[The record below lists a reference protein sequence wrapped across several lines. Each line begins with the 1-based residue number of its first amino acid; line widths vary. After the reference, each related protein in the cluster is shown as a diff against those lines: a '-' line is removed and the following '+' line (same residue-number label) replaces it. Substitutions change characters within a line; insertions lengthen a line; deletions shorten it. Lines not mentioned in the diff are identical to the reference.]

1 MKAKEGSKTNRLVL
15 GFYVIAI
22 IPTTLLSHYRTL
34 YFSFPRGAINFS
46 VSGDIGPLIMNT
58 VLAFL
63 GIMIY
68 MYAHKVITDLRI
80 RYSIIAFFTII
91 PLLMYQESNIIDW
104 VVLIGLVSA
113 IVSGIYLK
121 ITKQDKGYEILTM
134 VTLCWLTM
142 SWGGY
147 VGGITIALF
156 VAFRSF
162 LDNELAFLQIKS
174 SDFTK
179 EIPRTM
185 IVTILPLVVW
195 FTWWAAL
202 GQVGGFG
209 SPRDVDPGS
218 VYLNGGYIGDR
229 FSPSNSW
236 VGFMGGG
243 PAAAMS
249 LLWFSMFYSKGYNM
263 NYVAYFLVA
272 RICMLA
278 LQLSLSPNLPRLIF
292 KISWD
297 IIFSI
302 GILAFMI
309 HLMIQSRIEEKP
321 ENHLKLTQTQ

>member
-1 MKAKEGSKTNRLVL
+1 
-15 GFYVIAI
+15 
-22 IPTTLLSHYRTL
+22 
-34 YFSFPRGAINFS
+34 
-46 VSGDIGPLIMNT
+46 
-58 VLAFL
+58 
-63 GIMIY
+63 
-68 MYAHKVITDLRI
+68 
-80 RYSIIAFFTII
+80 
-91 PLLMYQESNIIDW
+91 
-104 VVLIGLVSA
+104 
-113 IVSGIYLK
+113 
-121 ITKQDKGYEILTM
+121 
-134 VTLCWLTM
+134 M

-147 VGGITIALF
+147 AGGITMILF

-162 LDNELAFLQIKS
+162 LDNELSFLKEKS

-202 GQVGGFG
+202 GQIGGFS

-263 NYVAYFLVA
+263 KFVAYYLVA
-272 RICMLA
+272 RISILS
-278 LQLSLSPNLPRLIF
+278 LQLSLTPNLPRLIF

-302 GILAFMI
+302 GLVAFMI
-309 HLMIQSRIEEKP
+309 HLIIQSRIEEQT
-321 ENHLKLTQTQ
+321 ENQLKLTQTQ